1 MEANDGGFRSDYR
14 EGIISGHKLN
24 VGQVRSGHLYCKD
37 KGDDKAILS
46 VSAELA
52 RERRAPCGFSNL
64 TGRIAITGCRS
75 CVISNDLLSNLE
87 CAHKTQQLI
96 THSPQAHKWHQ

>member
-1 MEANDGGFRSDYR
+1 MRS
-14 EGIISGHKLN
+14 E
-24 VGQVRSGHLYCKD
+24 HLYCKD

-75 CVISNDLLSNLE
+75 CVISSDLLSNLE
-87 CAHKTQQLI
+87 CAHKTQQLSAAVLKFTNGTSNEQTRPI
-96 THSPQAHKWHQ
+96 QRNPKGCVRARFCLKLTI